1 MNVRRCE
8 RSKTN
13 LPSPLPTFGVRW
25 PGSALARRDQSR
37 LPLLE
42 LIPRCGDQ
50 SPADQS
56 GARPSKELT
65 TCSRLSDTGS
75 ALDPLPVIELA
86 GQFVLILQSRYYD
99 LRMSG
104 IRGGP
109 KVLAANHSTTNSPD
123 STPLLLDI
131 LESSRV
137 IAETASDAIITID
150 ETSTILFVNRAT
162 SNIFGYSADELIGSD
177 LTILMPEYLRHLHRA
192 GLGNYITT
200 GQKHIAW
207 EAVELPGLHKSGKQ
221 LALEISFGEFQKEG
235 HRFFT
240 GIARDITRR
249 KRDEQRIKLQQSI
262 TAILAV
268 ASSLDEAAPPLL
280 SAIAKELNWQFAAFW
295 SVQPQ
300 LNELHSI
307 AQWRDESSPGTADF
321 AEVSSHNRFG
331 NDQSFPARIWMS
343 KKPLWVADFGADESF
358 PRAAVAARG
367 NLRTAFGFPVIA
379 ADAVVGVIELFSEK
393 NEEPDSAV
401 LGTLVSIGSQVG
413 QFIERVKAE
422 TERREVLTRAQEARR
437 EAEALTEQ
445 LAALQ
450 KVTDAALG
458 HLGLK
463 DLLAESLTRIR
474 EVLHV
479 DTVAILLLEREEN
492 ELVAWAAQGL
502 EEEVELGVRIPVGRG
517 FAGNIVAK
525 GKPIII
531 SEVENADLFNPLL
544 REKGIKSLLGVPM
557 MIEGAPIGVLHVG
570 AFKHTDFKDE
580 QVRLLQ
586 SAADRIALAVE
597 NARLYQVE
605 QTARSEAE
613 AANRAKDEFLTI
625 LSHELRTP
633 LTPIIGWVHMM
644 ENGILPQGDSE
655 RALEVISRNAANL
668 KRLISDLL
676 DMSAVLSG
684 KMRIEQNSV
693 PLASVLEESVETMR
707 SFAGDA
713 GVELRLNL
721 PADDRA
727 LIVTGDRG
735 RLSQSFCNVIHNAIK
750 FSPAGGVVTVSLK
763 ATAAD
768 AVVTIQDQ
776 GEGIPAD
783 FLPHVFERFRQA
795 DGSRTRTY
803 GGLGLGLSLV
813 KSFVTVHGGTI
824 EATSGG
830 AGLGSAFIITL
841 PREGMAGHASEKTAS
856 GSKLN
861 AGPAIRILLVDD
873 EPDTLEMLD
882 ASFRRRG
889 YETIACG
896 SAAAALECIGRQQFD
911 ILISDIAMPEVDG
924 LELMRE
930 LRTRPGLAAVPAIAL
945 TGYASRTDAKAA
957 IAAGFDLHLS
967 KPIDPSDLMA
977 AVHNLIA
984 LRRRRKV

>member
-1 MNVRRCE
+1 V
-8 RSKTN
+8 
-13 LPSPLPTFGVRW
+13 
-25 PGSALARRDQSR
+25 
-37 LPLLE
+37 
-42 LIPRCGDQ
+42 
-50 SPADQS
+50 
-56 GARPSKELT
+56 
-65 TCSRLSDTGS
+65 
-75 ALDPLPVIELA
+75 
-86 GQFVLILQSRYYD
+86 
-99 LRMSG
+99 G
-104 IRGGP
+104 IR
-109 KVLAANHSTTNSPD
+109 LADNRSTTPVRD
-123 STPLLLDI
+123 SNA
-131 LESSRV
+131 V

-150 ETSTILFVNRAT
+150 EASTILFVNRAT
-162 SNIFGYSADELIGSD
+162 SNIFGYTAEELIGSS
-177 LTILMPEYLRHLHRA
+177 LTMLMPEYFRQLHFA
-192 GLGNYITT
+192 GLSNYLAT
-200 GQKHIAW
+200 GQRHISWA
-207 EAVELPGLHKSGKQ
+207 AVELPGLHKNGRQ
-221 LALEISFGEFQKEG
+221 IALELSFGEFKKDGQ
-235 HRFFT
+235 RFFT

-249 KRDEQRIKLQQSI
+249 KRDETRLRVQHSI
-262 TAILAV
+262 TDILAV
-268 ASSLDEAAPPLL
+268 ASSLDAAAPKLL
-280 SAIAKELNWQFAAFW
+280 SVIAQDLGWQFAAFW
-295 SVQPQ
+295 LVQPQ

-307 AQWRDESSPGTADF
+307 ANWRDEAYLGTAEF
-321 AEVSSHNRFG
+321 AEASSQYRLG
-331 NDQSFPARIWMS
+331 GDQSFPARIWAS
-343 KKPLWVADFGADESF
+343 KKPLWVADFGAEESF

-367 NLRTAFGFPVIA
+367 NLQTAFGFPVISA
-379 ADAVVGVIELFSEK
+379 EAVLGVIELFSEGQ
-393 NEEPDSAV
+393 EEPDSAM
-401 LGTLVSIGSQVG
+401 LATLVSIGSQVG
-413 QFIERVKAE
+413 QFIERMNAE
-422 TERREVLTRAQEARR
+422 TERRDVLTRAQEARR

-463 DLLAESLTRIR
+463 ELLDESLKRIR

-525 GKPIII
+525 TKPIII

-557 MIEGAPIGVLHVG
+557 MIKGAPIGVLHVG
-570 AFKHTDFKDE
+570 VFKHTDFKDE

-605 QTARSEAE
+605 QTARAEAE

-644 ENGILPQGDSE
+644 ENGIVPQGDSE

-693 PLASVLEESVETMR
+693 PLAAVLDESVETMR
-707 SFAGDA
+707 SFARDA
-713 GVELRLNL
+713 GVDLKLNVST
-721 PADDRA
+721 DGRG

-735 RLSQSFCNVIHNAIK
+735 RLNQSFCNVIHNAIK
-750 FSPAGGVVTVSLK
+750 FSPARGVVTVSLK
-763 ATAAD
+763 TTPSD
-768 AVVTIQDQ
+768 ALVTIKDQ
-776 GEGIPAD
+776 GEGIPTD

-824 EATSGG
+824 EATSEGVG
-830 AGLGSAFIITL
+830 HGSTFIITL
-841 PREGMAGHASEKTAS
+841 PREGMAGHASEKIAQPSKRTA
-856 GSKLN
+856 
-861 AGPAIRILLVDD
+861 ADPVCILIVED
-873 EPDTLEMLD
+873 EPDTLHMLD
-882 ASFRRRG
+882 ASFRTRG
-889 YETIACG
+889 FGTIACG
-896 SAAAALECIGRQQFD
+896 SAAEALDCAAREQFD
-911 ILISDIAMPEVDG
+911 IIISDIAMPEVDG
-924 LELMRE
+924 LQLMRE
-930 LRTRPGLAAVPAIAL
+930 LRARPGLATVPAIAL
-945 TGYASRTDAKAA
+945 TGYASQTDAKAA
-957 IAAGFDLHLS
+957 ISAGFDLHLS
-967 KPIDPSDLMA
+967 KPINPSDLMA
-977 AVHNLIA
+977 AVNNLIA